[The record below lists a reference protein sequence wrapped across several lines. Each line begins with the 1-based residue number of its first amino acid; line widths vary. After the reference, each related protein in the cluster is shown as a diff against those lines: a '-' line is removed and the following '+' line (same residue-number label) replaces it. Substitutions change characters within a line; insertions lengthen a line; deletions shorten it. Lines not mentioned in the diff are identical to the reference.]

1 MGAAQDSFSYSPYS
15 EMGSMRMSASASRST
30 GRLGPGLAADDP
42 VRCEGDKA
50 VGIGKR
56 RSRFELSN
64 LIGKITGRSRT
75 SMNANNNNSAS
86 EGRLSVAV
94 SPPGPPTSESDQH
107 QYGSPSVTEYG
118 VGNGSIRSRHNG
130 NGYMT
135 PGQGASRMSVAS
147 RRAIEEFVDQDPK
160 FVAYRYPSVDQ
171 NIALLR

>member
-1 MGAAQDSFSYSPYS
+1 MLTPIDSPRPVAMFDMNTHSHLSMPNMNEQHNDMLGSPQPYFS
-15 EMGSMRMSASASRST
+15 RDVR
-30 GRLGPGLAADDP
+30 RLGSGLAADDP

-107 QYGSPSVTEYG
+107 QYGSAS
-118 VGNGSIRSRHNG
+118 
-130 NGYMT
+130 
-135 PGQGASRMSVAS
+135 GASRMSVAS